1 MGLIAAALNAA
12 GGVLAD
18 TWKEFFTCDAI
29 DDEVLAVRG
38 QKKVSGRSSNTKGD
52 DNVISDGS
60 GICVADGQCMII
72 VENGKV
78 VEVCAEP
85 GNFTY
90 RTDLAP
96 SIFTGGLGQGI
107 LNTFKEIGQRISYG
121 GEAAKDQ
128 RVYYFNTKKI
138 INNKIGTPT
147 PIPFMINDP
156 NINFNY
162 TMSMRCNANYTFQI
176 VNPLLFYTN
185 ICGNFP
191 GTSYAKEELMPTL
204 KSSMLAA
211 LQPAFAKISALG
223 IQYHQIMLH
232 TLELKDAL
240 KEVLDETWGQ
250 QYGVELLSFDPNS
263 ISADPE
269 DEKTLKELQKN
280 AVLRDPSMAGA
291 TLVNAQSQ
299 AMRDAANNSAGAMN
313 GFIGMNMASQAGG
326 VNAANLFAM
335 AQQPQQPAQ
344 PAANSWKCSCGT
356 ENTGKFCMNC
366 GQPKPA
372 PAGVWKCSC
381 GTENTGKFCMN
392 CGQPKP
398 AELSAEWT
406 CSCGTVNTGK
416 FCMNCGQPRA

>member
-12 GGVLAD
+12 GGALAD
-18 TWKEFFTCDAI
+18 TWKEFFSCSAI
-29 DDEVLAVRG
+29 DNDVLVLKG

-96 SIFTGGLGQGI
+96 SIFTGGLGSGI

-138 INNKIGTPT
+138 IGNKIGTPT

-156 NINFNY
+156 RLNFNF
-162 TMSMRCNANYTFQI
+162 TMSLRCNATYNFQI

-185 ICGNFP
+185 ICGNVEREY
-191 GTSYAKEELMPTL
+191 TKEDMLPTL
-204 KSSMLAA
+204 KSSLLAA
-211 LQPAFAKISALG
+211 FQPALAKLSANG
-223 IQYHQIMLH
+223 IQYHEIMLH
-232 TLELKDAL
+232 TLEFKDAM
-240 KEVLDETWGQ
+240 KEALNSTWTEE
-250 QYGVELLSFDPNS
+250 YGIELLTFDPV
-263 ISADPE
+263 ITADPE
-269 DEKTLKELQKN
+269 DEKTLKTLQKN
-280 AVLRDPSMAGA
+280 AVLRDPGMAAATIAGA
-291 TLVNAQSQ
+291 TSQ
-299 AMRDAANNSAGAMN
+299 AMVDAANNAGGAMN
-313 GFIGMNMASQAGG
+313 GFIGMNMAQNAGG
-326 VNAANLFAM
+326 ANINSLFNM
-335 AQQPQQPAQ
+335 AQQNQQQQQQAS
-344 PAANSWKCSCGT
+344 ANSWTCACGS
-356 ENTGKFCMNC
+356 
-366 GQPKPA
+366 
-372 PAGVWKCSC
+372 V
-381 GTENTGKFCMN
+381 NTGKFCMN